1 MPVSVVERLFT
12 ALLAAGVVTSFPE
25 DAGELVLGLVLI
37 PPIAFPE
44 EPRLRALSVAG
55 VFDPPVPLV
64 VLPVE
69 SELPD
74 APLVEDPPDICAN
87 AGEVIN
93 TMHVTKPMA
102 ETFISNPSHLLTIPR
117 NVGGSLI
124 TNSSTQ

>member
-12 ALLAAGVVTSFPE
+12 ALLAAGVLTSFPE

-37 PPIAFPE
+37 PPITFPE
-44 EPRLRALSVAG
+44 EPRLRALLVAG
-55 VFDPPVPLV
+55 VFDPPPVPLV

-74 APLVEDPPDICAN
+74 APLVEEPPDIWAN
-87 AGEVIN
+87 ADDVISA
-93 TMHVTKPMA
+93 MHVTKPIA

-117 NVGGSLI
+117 YVRGSLI
-124 TNSSTQ
+124 TNSPR